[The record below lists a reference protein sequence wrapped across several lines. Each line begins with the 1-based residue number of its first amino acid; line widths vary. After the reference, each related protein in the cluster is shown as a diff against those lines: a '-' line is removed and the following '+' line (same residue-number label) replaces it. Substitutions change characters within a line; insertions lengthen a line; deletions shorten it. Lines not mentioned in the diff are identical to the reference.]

1 VLNFSRVI
9 LLRQE
14 MVRRGDGDKS
24 VWALDAGW
32 TALPEDWTGRP
43 APQGSDTALVQ
54 GERLARAYQRLE
66 EEWPWMGLVCMLQW
80 QPDAAADDPVWGTAL
95 LNAQGAPTALL
106 DPVGRLIVDEDN
118 AVYPGLTLDPKPFLS
133 PTYHLPVADFFFWGT
148 DLELWIRHDQAPGTL
163 MTVLVDGEEQP
174 AIDLGDGS
182 GVVRMRIAHGLPAGV
197 HRVRLQDA
205 ATRMDS
211 LVAIQVGYRPA
222 QSRYWFG
229 MYVGLLAV
237 VQLAVI
243 AVSLARRLP
252 WRAPWRRLRRAVA
265 RLVPWGGVAY
275 LAMAWALLLLAPA
288 MPLRLLGLVLAG
300 LGALL
305 GLCRPWRGT
314 CWPFP
319 SPR

>member
-1 VLNFSRVI
+1 
-9 LLRQE
+9 
-14 MVRRGDGDKS
+14 
-24 VWALDAGW
+24 LDR
-32 TALPEDWTGRP
+32 LPEDWTGRP

-148 DLELWIRHDQAPGTL
+148 DLELWIRPDQAPGTL

-182 GVVRMRIAHGLPAGV
+182 GVCGCASPRPARRRTPRAPTRRRYPHGF
-197 HRVRLQDA
+197 
-205 ATRMDS
+205 

-222 QSRYWFG
+222 QSRYWFACTWAAG
-229 MYVGLLAV
+229 GGAV
-237 VQLAVI
+237 AVI

-252 WRAPWRRLRRAVA
+252 WRAPCAACAV
-265 RLVPWGGVAY
+265 P
-275 LAMAWALLLLAPA
+275 
-288 MPLRLLGLVLAG
+288 
-300 LGALL
+300 
-305 GLCRPWRGT
+305 
-314 CWPFP
+314 
-319 SPR
+319 